1 MTKQAT
7 NLVLASASPRRAELL
22 RQMGLAFAARPV
34 DIDETP
40 RPGEQPEDYV
50 CRLAREKALA
60 GLAVANGEQVR
71 VIGSD
76 TTVVVAGRILAKP
89 ADTEEAKAMLSRL
102 SGRSH
107 RVLTAVAVAFAGDCR
122 VELVETRVHFR
133 RLEAAEIDAYI
144 DTGEPMDKAGGYGIQ
159 GRGGI
164 FVSRIEGSYSA
175 VVGLPL
181 NETSR
186 MLGQTG
192 YPVWRAWS
200 PREEKNE

>member
-1 MTKQAT
+1 
-7 NLVLASASPRRAELL
+7 
-22 RQMGLAFAARPV
+22 MGLRFEARPV
-34 DIDETP
+34 EIDETP
-40 RPGEQPEDYV
+40 RAGELPEDYV
-50 CRLAREKALA
+50 CRLAREKALT
-60 GLAVANGEQVR
+60 GLASVGGGQDR

-76 TTVVVAGRILAKP
+76 TTVVSGGRIMAKP
-89 ADTEEAKAMLSRL
+89 ANETEAKAMLTRL

-122 VELVETRVHFR
+122 VELVETRVSFR
-133 RLEAAEIDAYI
+133 RLEAAEIEAYI
-144 DTGEPMDKAGGYGIQ
+144 ATGEPMDKAGGYGIQ

-186 MLGQTG
+186 MLSQTG
-192 YPVWRAWS
+192 YPVWREWNPQPADS
-200 PREEKNE
+200 PQEEQNE

>member
-1 MTKQAT
+1 MTEYSAS
-7 NLVLASASPRRAELL
+7 LVLASASPRRAELL
-22 RQMGLAFAARPV
+22 QQMGLRFTVRPV

-40 RPGEQPEDYV
+40 RNGELSEDYV

-60 GLAVANGEQVR
+60 GLAAVGGEQTR

-76 TTVVVAGRILAKP
+76 TTVELAGQTMLKPEDAKQAVTMLA
-89 ADTEEAKAMLSRL
+89 RL
-102 SGRSH
+102 SGRTH

-122 VELVETRVHFR
+122 VELVATRVSFR
-133 RLEAAEIDAYI
+133 RLEIPEIEAYVA
-144 DTGEPMDKAGGYGIQ
+144 TGEPMDKAGGYGIQ

-186 MLGQTG
+186 MLAQTG

-200 PREEKNE
+200 RQRL